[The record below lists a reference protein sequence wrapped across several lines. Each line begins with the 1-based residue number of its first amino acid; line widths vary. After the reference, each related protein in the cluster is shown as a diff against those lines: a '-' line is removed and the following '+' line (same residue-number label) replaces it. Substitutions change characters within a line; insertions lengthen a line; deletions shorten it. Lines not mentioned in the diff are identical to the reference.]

1 MLPDVVGAV
10 HQCELDVLEL
20 PDGFDVGREPV
31 GIKVAVVVLADVL
44 DEL

>member
-1 MLPDVVGAV
+1 VLPDVVGAV

-20 PDGFDVGREPV
+20 PDGFDVVREPAGINVV
-31 GIKVAVVVLADVL
+31 GVVLADVL